1 MFGRSVDFYIILKFI
16 VILLLD
22 IVVGMLFYLSSI
34 PSSLMWLVI
43 FFTIF
48 FIVISIFAFKS
59 VLEIFIR
66 KVNKKILYD
75 NKKGTIIRPEKI
87 QIKKKKLT
95 DDDNSRGNI
104 FLLYVM

>member
-1 MFGRSVDFYIILKFI
+1 MFGRSVDFYIILEFI
-16 VILLLD
+16 VIILLD

-48 FIVISIFAFKS
+48 FIVISILAFKN

-66 KVNKKILYD
+66 KVK
-75 NKKGTIIRPEKI
+75 RE
-87 QIKKKKLT
+87 
-95 DDDNSRGNI
+95 
-104 FLLYVM
+104 LLLDLRKYK